1 MLTEYAVIEIAI
13 IALSVK
19 MLSGFLNNFAV
30 PRNVYALLLLPLIIF
45 PAGFFLRLTA
55 VKELADI
62 GFFLTEFSF
71 LFVYV
76 IFAASLVLGQLRYWG
91 KRRFIKLG
99 K

>member
-1 MLTEYAVIEIAI
+1 MLVEYAAIEIAVM
-13 IALSVK
+13 AVSVV

-30 PRNVYALLLLPLIIF
+30 PRNVYAMMLLPLIIF
-45 PAGFFLRLTA
+45 PAGFFLRLTGME
-55 VKELADI
+55 ELIDV

-91 KRRFIKLG
+91 KKRFIKVG